1 MVAAA
6 SSKNLRAVGGLRRIV
21 CVRHIRPLP
30 AERDVGDDGALL
42 AEKRGFLLKTPQ
54 FPVLG
59 WFLTRL
65 GGNRRPADANAVVG
79 RPNRKEGQMP
89 AA

>member
-1 MVAAA
+1 
-6 SSKNLRAVGGLRRIV
+6 
-21 CVRHIRPLP
+21 LP
-30 AERDVGDDGALL
+30 AERDAGDDGTLL
-42 AEKRGFLLKTPQ
+42 AEKRGFFSKTPQ

-59 WFLTRL
+59 WCLTRL
-65 GGNRRPADANAVVG
+65 GGNRRPADANAGVG